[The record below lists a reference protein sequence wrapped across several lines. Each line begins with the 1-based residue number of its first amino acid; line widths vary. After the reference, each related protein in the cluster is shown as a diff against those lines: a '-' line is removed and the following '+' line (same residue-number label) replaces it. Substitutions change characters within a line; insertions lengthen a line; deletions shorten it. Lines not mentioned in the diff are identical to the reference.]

1 MAGEFGNPEIV
12 QEEVDILIIGGGM
25 AACGAAYE
33 VVRWAEAAKASSG
46 VDLKIKLV
54 DKAAMD
60 RSGAVAQGLS
70 AINTYI
76 GPELDPA
83 DYARM
88 VSNDLMGITRDDLA
102 YDCGRHVDE
111 SVHLFEEWGLPIW
124 KTDENGERHD
134 GAQGLTPL
142 KDGGKPV
149 RSGKW
154 QIMINGESYKWI
166 VAEAAKKAL
175 GLDRIQE
182 RVFIVHLINDK
193 NDKNRIAGAAG
204 FSVRENKIY
213 VYKAKA
219 ILLAA
224 GGCVNI
230 FRPRSVGEGQGRA
243 WYPVWNAG
251 STYAMAAEA
260 GAELTMMENRF
271 VPARFKDG
279 YGPVG
284 AWFLLFKA
292 QAVNAFG
299 ELYMARNKEM
309 LNDYPPYGQAA
320 VPASCLRNHLML
332 HEMKEGRGPIWMDTV
347 AAMARLKETLTPR
360 EVKHLEAEA
369 WEDFLDMSVGQCG
382 IWVGENVEPEKKNSE
397 LMPTEPYLLGS
408 HSGCCGIWVSGPED
422 LGAPTK
428 EEYSGIP
435 AHLPSGWN
443 WGYRGMT
450 TVKGLFTAGD
460 GVGASGH
467 KFSSGSHAEGRI
479 AAKSMVK
486 YCLDNKGLKVE
497 VEETAEQIAEL
508 IYKPVRNYLE
518 FKDYTTAID
527 VNPNYITPRML
538 QFRLQKIMD
547 EYVAGVATYYTTN
560 GHMLDVAESKLEMLK
575 EDAQKMRAKDL
586 HELLR
591 AWENYHRILTA
602 EAHMKHIQF
611 REESRYPGFYYRA
624 DKNFVDEENWHC
636 FVNSIYDKTTHQWTC
651 FKRAHVDLVDKS
663 KLFKT
668 AAH

>member
-1 MAGEFGNPEIV
+1 MSTEATFGNPQV
-12 QEEVDILIIGGGM
+12 VEETVDILLIGGGM

-33 VVRWAEAAKASSG
+33 IMRWTEG
-46 VDLKIKLV
+46 TGLKVKLV

-70 AINTYI
+70 AINTYM
-76 GPELDPA
+76 GGQDPA

-88 VSNDLMGITRDDLA
+88 VANDLMGITRDDLA
-102 YDCGRHVDE
+102 YDVGRHVDD

-124 KTDENGERHD
+124 KQPGDED
-134 GAQGLTPL
+134 KPL

-154 QIMINGESYKWI
+154 QIMINGESYKVI

-175 GLDRIQE
+175 GMDNIQE
-182 RVFIVHLINDK
+182 RVFIVKLVNDK
-193 NDKNRIAGAAG
+193 KDPKRVAGAVG
-204 FSVRENKIY
+204 FSVRDHKVY
-213 VYKAKA
+213 VYKFKA
-219 ILLAA
+219 CLLVA
-224 GGCVNI
+224 GGAVNI
-230 FRPRSVGEGQGRA
+230 FRPRSVGEGTGRA

-292 QAVNAFG
+292 KAVNAFG
-299 ELYMARNKEM
+299 EVYMERNKEM
-309 LNDYPPYGQAA
+309 LKQYPPYGLAH

-332 HEMKEGRGPIWMDTV
+332 HEMKEGRGPIYMDTPT
-347 AAMARLKETLTPR
+347 ALAKLAETMTPKEI
-360 EVKHLEAEA
+360 KHLEAEA
-369 WEDFLDMSVGQCG
+369 WEDFLDMCIGQAG
-382 IWVGENVEPEKKNSE
+382 VWAGENIEPEKKPSE

-408 HSGCCGIWVSGPED
+408 HSGCSGIWVSGPED
-422 LGAPTK
+422 LGAPDDW
-428 EEYSGIP
+428 
-435 AHLPSGWN
+435 H
-443 WGYRGMT
+443 WGYRSMT

-479 AAKSMVK
+479 AAKGMVK
-486 YCLDNKGLKVE
+486 FALDNKDWVPELDTPVNE
-497 VEETAEQIAEL
+497 LVEE
-508 IYKPVRNYLE
+508 IYRPVRTFLE
-518 FKDYTTAID
+518 HKDYTTAID
-527 VNPNYITPRML
+527 INPNYITPRML

-547 EYVAGVATYYTTN
+547 EYVAGVATWYQTN
-560 GHMLDVAESKLEMLK
+560 AKMLGVAEEKLEMLK
-575 EDAQKMRAKDL
+575 EDALKMRAKDL

-591 AWENYHRILTA
+591 AWENYHRVLAA

-611 REESRYPGFYYRA
+611 REESRYPGFYYRM
-624 DKNFVDEENWHC
+624 DFNFVDEKNWKC
-636 FVNSIYDKTTHQWTC
+636 FVNSTYDRKTKKWNV
-651 FKRAHVDLVDKS
+651 FKRPHVDLVS
-663 KLFKT
+663 KPT
-668 AAH
+668 AP

>member
-1 MAGEFGNPEIV
+1 MGEFGNPDVIE
-12 QEEVDILIIGGGM
+12 EEVDILIIGGGM
-25 AACGAAYE
+25 AACGTAYE
-33 VVRWAEAAKASSG
+33 LGPWLDAAKKEG
-46 VDLKIKLV
+46 VDISVKLV
-54 DKAAMD
+54 DKAALD

-76 GPELDPA
+76 GPEQDPA

-102 YDCGRHVDE
+102 YDLGRHVDE

-124 KTDENGERHD
+124 KLDENGERFD
-134 GAQGLTPL
+134 GSKGMTSLEE
-142 KDGGKPV
+142 GGKPV

-175 GLDRIQE
+175 GTDNIEERIF
-182 RVFIVHLINDK
+182 VVKLVNDK
-193 NDKNRIAGAAG
+193 NDPSRVAGAVG
-204 FSVRENKIY
+204 FSVREDKVH
-213 VYKAKA
+213 VYKFKA
-219 ILLAA
+219 CLLVA

-230 FRPRSVGEGQGRA
+230 FRPRSVGEGTGRA

-251 STYAMAAEA
+251 STYTMAAEA
-260 GAELTMMENRF
+260 GAELTLMENRF
-271 VPARFKDG
+271 VPTRFKDG

-284 AWFLLFKA
+284 AWFLLFKSKA
-292 QAVNAFG
+292 TNAFG
-299 ELYMARNKEM
+299 EVYMDRNKEM
-309 LNDYPPYGQAA
+309 LDDYPPYGQAA

-332 HEMKEGRGPIWMDTV
+332 KEMKEGRGPIWMDTV
-347 AAMARLKETLTPR
+347 TALANLRETLTPR

-369 WEDFLDMSVGQCG
+369 WEDFLDMCIGQCG
-382 IWVGENVEPEKKNSE
+382 IWAGENIEPEKKNSE

-408 HSGCCGIWVSGPED
+408 HSGCCGIWVSGPD
-422 LGAPTK
+422 DVGAPDD
-428 EEYSGIP
+428 
-435 AHLPSGWN
+435 WN

-450 TVKGLFTAGD
+450 TVSGLFTAGD

-467 KFSSGSHAEGRI
+467 KFSSGSHAEGRMC
-479 AAKSMVK
+479 AKSMVK
-486 YCLDNKGLKVE
+486 YIMDNQDFKPELEDSVE
-497 VEETAEQIAEL
+497 DLVAE
-508 IYKPVRNYLE
+508 IYRPVRNYLE
-518 FKDYTTAID
+518 HKDYTTAID

-538 QFRLQKIMD
+538 QFRLQKCMD

-560 GHMLDVAESKLEMLK
+560 ASMLEVAEGKLNDLK
-575 EDAQKMRAKDL
+575 EDALKMRAKDL

-611 REESRYPGFYYRA
+611 REESRYPGFYYRM
-624 DKNFVDEENWHC
+624 DKNFVDEENWKC
-636 FVNSIYDKTTHQWTC
+636 FVNSTYDRKSQTWNV
-651 FKRAHVDLVDKS
+651 FKKEHVDLVDKT
-663 KLFKT
+663 KLFK
-668 AAH
+668 

>member
-1 MAGEFGNPEIV
+1 MSTEATFGNPQV
-12 QEEVDILIIGGGM
+12 VEETVDILLIGGGM

-33 VVRWAEAAKASSG
+33 IMRWTEG
-46 VDLKIKLV
+46 TGLKVKLV

-70 AINTYI
+70 AINTYM
-76 GPELDPA
+76 GGQDPA

-88 VSNDLMGITRDDLA
+88 VANDLMGITRDDLA
-102 YDCGRHVDE
+102 YDVGRHVDD

-124 KTDENGERHD
+124 KQPGDED
-134 GAQGLTPL
+134 KPL

-154 QIMINGESYKWI
+154 QIMINGESYKVI

-175 GLDRIQE
+175 GMDNIQE
-182 RVFIVHLINDK
+182 RVFIVKLVNDK
-193 NDKNRIAGAAG
+193 KDPKRVAGAVG
-204 FSVRENKIY
+204 FSVRDHKVH
-213 VYKAKA
+213 VYKFKA
-219 ILLAA
+219 CLLVA
-224 GGCVNI
+224 GGAVNI
-230 FRPRSVGEGQGRA
+230 FRPRSVGEGTGRA

-292 QAVNAFG
+292 KAVNAFG
-299 ELYMARNKEM
+299 EVYMERNKEM
-309 LNDYPPYGQAA
+309 LKQYPPYGLAH

-332 HEMKEGRGPIWMDTV
+332 HEMKEGRGPIYMDTPT
-347 AAMARLKETLTPR
+347 ALAKLAETMTPKEI
-360 EVKHLEAEA
+360 KHLEAEA
-369 WEDFLDMSVGQCG
+369 WEDFLDMCIGQAG
-382 IWVGENVEPEKKNSE
+382 VWAGENIEPEKKPSE

-408 HSGCCGIWVSGPED
+408 HSGCSGIWVSGPED
-422 LGAPTK
+422 LGAPDDW
-428 EEYSGIP
+428 
-435 AHLPSGWN
+435 H
-443 WGYRGMT
+443 WGYRSMT

-467 KFSSGSHAEGRI
+467 KFSSGSHAEGRL
-479 AAKSMVK
+479 AAKGMVK
-486 YCLDNKGLKVE
+486 FALDNKDWVPELDTPVSE
-497 VEETAEQIAEL
+497 LVEE
-508 IYKPVRNYLE
+508 IYRPVRTFLE
-518 FKDYTTAID
+518 HKDYTTAID
-527 VNPNYITPRML
+527 VNPHYITPRML

-547 EYVAGVATYYTTN
+547 EYVAGVATWYQTN
-560 GHMLDVAESKLEMLK
+560 AKMLAVAEEKLEMLK
-575 EDAQKMRAKDL
+575 EDALKMRAKDL

-591 AWENYHRILTA
+591 AWENYHRVLAA

-611 REESRYPGFYYRA
+611 REESRYPGFYYRM
-624 DKNFVDEENWHC
+624 DFNIVDEKNWKC
-636 FVNSIYDKTTHQWTC
+636 FVNSTYDRKTKKWNV
-651 FKRAHVDLVDKS
+651 FKRPHVDLVS
-663 KLFKT
+663 KPT
-668 AAH
+668 AP